1 MKKHFS
7 FRSRVSV
14 MMLVLFAAVFALS
27 ASRSGDARLWLLTAA
42 VPAVMVLL
50 MAVPSRILFLDRPS
64 LSAAL
69 VLSGFGIMAGVFIAT
84 DTVLSR
90 ALYCAGGLFFLLAGI
105 VLVRSFRASLPA
117 ASVVAVIAV
126 GIISCPLWIN
136 GPFSLTAG
144 GLALMIVAVAAFLS
158 LRMYLPALACAGCG
172 LLFLMLQQ
180 EVSASVVLGLISVLL
195 FWASSGSG
203 LWTGISF
210 ITVGGLFAG
219 YAALFSPFS
228 GDQSGLL
235 SSPLSAMQFLAPE
248 VPAEGAPVSDSLL
261 VLLGEH
267 FGLGFLLCALLLLC
281 VILVRGASLALGARK
296 SFHASLALGTVL
308 FFGLR
313 ALACILSAA
322 GILPLAAD
330 EFVFLSDSPQDLFAV
345 LFLLGVLSGIS
356 TRNEAELEED
366 ARLSML
372 AR

>member
-7 FRSRVSV
+7 FSRVSV

-69 VLSGFGIMAGVFIAT
+69 VLSGFGIMAGVFIAI

-330 EFVFLSDSPQDLFAV
+330 EFAFLSDSPQDLFAEF
-345 LFLLGVLSGIS
+345 FLLGVLSEIS
-356 TRNEAELEED
+356 ARNEADLEED